1 MMSAANVRDKPK
13 AKLDALRPSR
23 PSKMMGRRP
32 TESDNWLH
40 RQEVSAC
47 VTKKR
52 DSYETVLPRHL
63 CEWFCTYDDACIITN
78 LTVVSSR
85 DAELA
90 DEL

>member
-1 MMSAANVRDKPK
+1 MSAANVRDKPK

-47 VTKKR
+47 VTKQR
-52 DSYETVLPRHL
+52 DSYEIMCYRNISVNGFAP
-63 CEWFCTYDDACIITN
+63 YDDACIITN